1 VALRSIGPCSPFV
14 RVATGDNGTAVYPAV
29 KPSGGG
35 NGAQPTADT
44 SRANEDDSV
53 IGTGSTVIGNARL
66 RLP

>member
-1 VALRSIGPCSPFV
+1 V

-35 NGAQPTADT
+35 SGAPPTADT
-44 SRANEDDSV
+44 SRANEDDNV
-53 IGTGSTVIGNARL
+53 IGTGTVIGNARL